1 MFFVPA
7 TRPIRQTEG
16 VTTQPGEPTNPET
29 MSGGEAIIRS
39 VQANGIDTVFGIPG
53 AQVYPMFD
61 ALQRLAMRTIF
72 PRHEQAAAY
81 MAMGAANS
89 TGKPACF
96 AVVPGPGILNTT
108 AALCTAMGTCSPVLG
123 LTGQVPS
130 SFLGRGRGHLHEL
143 RDQAGTLRS
152 LIKDAY
158 FIEDAA
164 QSSNVINRA
173 FQTMTSGRQGP
184 VTVEM
189 CWDTMAAP
197 TQNVVTQPGITNPTR
212 PVIDGDALDRAVDAL
227 LEAKRPLIMCGKG
240 AQHASKEVLR
250 LAELLGAP
258 VTAFRSGRG
267 VVAEDHPLGISSV
280 AARELYDDADLIV
293 GLGSR
298 MEMIYT
304 RWPGPGRFTPRQPG
318 ATALIRVDIDP
329 DEMDRFAPDIAVV
342 VDVADFCAAAT
353 QALEGRASP
362 NKAWV
367 EKIATAKQTAAA
379 AIIKIQPQVD
389 FLRVIREVL
398 PRDGFMVPELSQM
411 GFASYFAFPVYEPRT
426 YVTEGFQGTLGYGF
440 PTSLGVK
447 VANPTKAV
455 VSVTGDGGFLFGL
468 QELATAAAHNIGAVT
483 VLFNNNS
490 YANVRRDQLV
500 GYEGRFAG
508 ADLQN
513 PDFMKLA
520 DSFGV
525 AGRRVATPEALRT
538 QLGAAIDAD
547 EPCLIE
553 VETPTGSETNPWE
566 FIHMA
571 TRPSEGM

>member
-1 MFFVPA
+1 
-7 TRPIRQTEG
+7 
-16 VTTQPGEPTNPET
+16 
-29 MSGGEAIIRS
+29 MSGGEAIIRA

-61 ALQRLAMRTIF
+61 ALQRLGMRTIF

-143 RDQAGTLRS
+143 RDQPGTLRS
-152 LIKDAY
+152 LIKEAY
-158 FIEDAA
+158 FIEDPADA
-164 QSSNVINRA
+164 STTINTA
-173 FQTMTSGRQGP
+173 FMTMLEGRQGP

-197 TQNVVTQPGITNPTR
+197 SANTVIQPGITPPTR
-212 PVIDGDALDRAVDAL
+212 PTLDGDGIQQAVDAL
-227 LEAKRPLIMCGKG
+227 LAAKRPLIMCGKG
-240 AQHASKEVLR
+240 AQHASKEVR
-250 LAELLGAP
+250 ALAELLGAP

-267 VVAEDHPLGISSV
+267 VVSEDHPLGVSSV
-280 AARELYDDADLIV
+280 AARELYDDVDLV
-293 GLGSR
+293 LGLGSR
-298 MEMIYT
+298 LEMIYT
-304 RWPGPGRFTPRQPG
+304 RWPGPGRFTPRPPG
-318 ATALIRVDIDP
+318 SATLIRVDIDP

-342 VDVADFCAAAT
+342 ADVADFCVAVS
-353 QALEGRASP
+353 QALAGRVSP
-362 NKAWV
+362 SKTRAEEI
-367 EKIATAKQTAAA
+367 EKAKQTAASVVS
-379 AIIKIQPQVD
+379 KIQPQVD
-389 FLRVIREVL
+389 YLRVIREVL

-411 GFASYFAFPVYEPRT
+411 GFTSYFSFPVYEPRT

-440 PTSLGVK
+440 PTALGVK

-455 VSVTGDGGFLFGL
+455 VSVIGDGGFLFGL
-468 QELATAAAHNIGAVT
+468 QELATAASHNIGAVT

-500 GYEGRFAG
+500 GFEGRFVG
-508 ADLQN
+508 AELKN
-513 PDFMKLA
+513 PDFLKLA

-525 AGRRVATPEALRT
+525 RGRRVATPNDLRA

-553 VETPTGSETNPWE
+553 VETPTGSEANPWE

-571 TRPSEGM
+571 NRPSRNR